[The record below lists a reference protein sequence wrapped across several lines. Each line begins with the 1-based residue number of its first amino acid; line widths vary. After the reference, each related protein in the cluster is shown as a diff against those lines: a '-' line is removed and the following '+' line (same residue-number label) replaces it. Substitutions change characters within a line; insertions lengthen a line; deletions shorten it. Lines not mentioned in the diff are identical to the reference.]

1 MWNLYLYLFSYILE
15 ILIKLLE
22 LTTSTSAVKVHGME
36 ILEDNAVQ
44 EEILEMETKIKHIE
58 GK

>member
-1 MWNLYLYLFSYILE
+1 MWNVYLYLFTYILK

-22 LTTSTSAVKVHGME
+22 LMTTSSAVKMHRME
-36 ILEDNAVQ
+36 ILEDNAVR
-44 EEILEMETKIKHIE
+44 EKILEMETKIKLIE